1 MLFRSE
7 IVKKLED
14 LKLLSVI
21 YTRDGK
27 EYLTSVELGKEIRE
41 EILARGGDA
50 VDFEDLVQYYCI
62 RKCWRWSRFRTS
74 ESRRASGVIEC

>member
-1 MLFRSE
+1 MSDRNCVE

-41 EILARGGDA
+41 EILARGGGA
-50 VDFEDLVQYYCI
+50 VHFGDLVQFY
-62 RKCWRWSRFRTS
+62 KHS
-74 ESRRASGVIEC
+74 